1 MIIKVINNSF
11 ILSLVNFG
19 TLIKVF
25 FDCIVHFVK
34 GKVGRKLRLSCLKN
48 KYNYIAKCIKQC
60 MAISWLQSVLG
71 IIQFGVANL
80 ELRNSDL
87 LQISYILL

>member
-25 FDCIVHFVK
+25 FDCIVQFVN
-34 GKVGRKLRLSCLKN
+34 GKVWEKSFEIIMYKN
-48 KYNYIAKCIKQC
+48 KYIYINTKCTKPC
-60 MAISWLQSVLG
+60 MFWLQSKLG
-71 IIQFGVANL
+71 IILFSVANL
-80 ELRNSDL
+80 ELRNSVL
-87 LQISYILL
+87 L